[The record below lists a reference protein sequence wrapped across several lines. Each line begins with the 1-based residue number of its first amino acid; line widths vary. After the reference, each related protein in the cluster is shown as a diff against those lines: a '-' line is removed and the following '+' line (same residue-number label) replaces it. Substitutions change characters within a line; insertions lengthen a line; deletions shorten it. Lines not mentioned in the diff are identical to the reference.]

1 MQAINVDPLNETK
14 RVNWKTAV
22 KNPYIDKISNEEKI
36 EMVLDLLYEDC
47 KMPKDDF
54 KVLIDKTLVR
64 LV

>member
-14 RVNWKTAV
+14 RINWKTAV